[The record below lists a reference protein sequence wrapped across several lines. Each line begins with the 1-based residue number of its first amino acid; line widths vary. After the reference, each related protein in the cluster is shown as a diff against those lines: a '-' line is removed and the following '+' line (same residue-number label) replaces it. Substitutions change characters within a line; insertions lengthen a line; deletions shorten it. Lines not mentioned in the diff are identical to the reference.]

1 MSRVHDRAGIMNKV
15 RNRTGIMRT
24 LSFSVFAAVLVLSV
38 LAGYM
43 LPAAAN
49 EDNDDN
55 NDFSDLLLPNYVFS
69 TNYYDSF
76 GTPDIYAS
84 LLGDP
89 EFERGETVQLKVNL
103 VNKGAI
109 YGFKYDTSVGTNK
122 EGKVDKGNH
131 LLSLKE
137 LEYETRRTTAVGI
150 KAEMISGTPY
160 IEVKPDTS
168 IRTMESLYPGKMPK
182 HPLIFTITISNKAPA
197 GVYYLQLPITYQY
210 QRQVRMTKNVVRLG
224 LTGMDHITYY
234 ASANKT
240 LLIPVYVKA
249 SPRFE
254 VTEISG
260 NLVTGEEQT
269 IDVTYKNTG
278 EVKAEDTTARMVVMR
293 PLSIEQ
299 SVVHLGTIAPG
310 ESQTAGF
317 NILADSDAVI
327 KTYGIDSEI
336 KYYDEQ
342 GEITISDNLEVS
354 VPLEEAGRKIGAFD
368 LALAGM
374 IILLIFIIVNV
385 LRNLKKYE

>member
-1 MSRVHDRAGIMNKV
+1 MNED
-15 RNRTGIMRT
+15 RNRACIMRT
-24 LSFSVFAAVLVLSV
+24 LSFSVFTALLVLSA

-43 LPAAAN
+43 LPATA
-49 EDNDDN
+49 DDDN
-55 NDFSDLLLPNYVFS
+55 ENDISDMLLPNYVFS

-109 YGFKYDTSVGTNK
+109 YGFKYDISVGT
-122 EGKVDKGNH
+122 DKDDH
-131 LLSLKE
+131 SLSLKE

-150 KAEMISGTPY
+150 KAEIISGTPY

-168 IRTMESLYPGKMPK
+168 IQTMESILPGEIPE
-182 HPLIFTITISNKAPA
+182 HPLTFAITISNKAPA
-197 GVYYLQLPITYQY
+197 GVYYLQLPISYQY
-210 QRQVRMTKNVVRLG
+210 QSQVRMTTGNAVRLG
-224 LTGMDHITYY
+224 LTGMDHITHY

-260 NLVTGEEQT
+260 NLVAGEKQT

-278 EVKAEDTTARMVVMR
+278 AVTAEDATVRMVVMR

-299 SVVHLGTIAPG
+299 SVVRLGTMAPG
-310 ESQTAGF
+310 DSQTARF
-317 NILADSDAVI
+317 NILADSNAVI

-342 GEITISDNLEVS
+342 GEITLSDNLEVS
-354 VPLEEAGRKIGAFD
+354 VPLREAEKKIGVFM
-368 LALAGM
+368 LSVFGV
-374 IILLIFIIVNV
+374 IVLLLYLVVNV

>member
-1 MSRVHDRAGIMNKV
+1 MNGV
-15 RNRTGIMRT
+15 RNRAGMRRT
-24 LSFSVFAAVLVLSV
+24 LSFSAFTAVLVLSA

-43 LPAAAN
+43 LPVAADEN
-49 EDNDDN
+49 GDNGD
-55 NDFSDLLLPNYVFS
+55 DFSDLLLPNYVFS

-89 EFERGETVQLKVNL
+89 EFERGETVQLKVNI

-109 YGFKYDTSVGTNK
+109 YGFKYDTSVGT
-122 EGKVDKGNH
+122 DKDDY
-131 LLSLKE
+131 LLSMKE
-137 LEYETRRTTAVGI
+137 LEYEMRRTTAVGI
-150 KAEMISGTPY
+150 KVEMISGTPY

-168 IRTMESLYPGKMPK
+168 IRTMESLFPGKIPE
-182 HPLIFTITISNKAPA
+182 HPLTFTITISNKAPA
-197 GVYYLQLPITYQY
+197 GAYYLQLPVSYQY
-210 QRQVRMTKNVVRLG
+210 QSQVRITTNNVVRLG
-224 LTGMDHITYY
+224 LTGMDHISHYN
-234 ASANKT
+234 SANKT
-240 LLIPVYVKA
+240 LLIPIYVKA
-249 SPRFE
+249 SPKFE
-254 VTEISG
+254 VTGISG
-260 NLVTGEEQT
+260 NLVVGETQT

-278 EVKAEDTTARMVVMR
+278 ELTAEDATVRMVVMR
-293 PLSIEQ
+293 PLSIGQ
-299 SVVHLGTIAPG
+299 SVVRLGTMAPG
-310 ESQTAGF
+310 ESRTARF

-354 VPLEEAGRKIGAFD
+354 VPLEIAERKIGAFE
-368 LALAGM
+368 LAFAGV

>member
-1 MSRVHDRAGIMNKV
+1 MNQE
-15 RNRTGIMRT
+15 RDCACMRGM
-24 LSFSVFAAVLVLSV
+24 LSFSIFTAAFTAVLVL
-38 LAGYM
+38 LALTGCM
-43 LPAAAN
+43 LPAAAD
-49 EDNDDN
+49 EDNGD
-55 NDFSDLLLPNYVFS
+55 DFSDLLLPNYVFS

-84 LLGDP
+84 LLGNP
-89 EFERGETVQLKVNL
+89 EFERGDTVQLKVNL

-109 YGFKYDTSVGTNK
+109 YGFKYDTSVGNDT
-122 EGKVDKGNH
+122 DDYS
-131 LLSLKE
+131 LSMKE
-137 LEYETRRTTAVGI
+137 LEYEMRRTTAVGI

-168 IRTMESLYPGKMPK
+168 IQTMESLLPGKMPK
-182 HPLIFTITISNKAPA
+182 HPLTFTITISNKAPA
-197 GVYYLQLPITYQY
+197 GVYYLQLPLSYQY
-210 QRQVRMTKNVVRLG
+210 QKQVRITTNNVVRLG
-224 LTGMDHITYY
+224 LTGMDHITHY
-234 ASANKT
+234 ASANNT
-240 LLIPVYVKA
+240 LLIPIYVKA

-254 VTEISG
+254 VTDISG
-260 NLVTGEEQT
+260 NLVAGEKQA

-278 EVKAEDTTARMVVMR
+278 EVTAEDATVRMVVMR
-293 PLSIEQ
+293 PLSIKQ
-299 SVVHLGTIAPG
+299 SVVRLGSIAPG

-317 NILADSDAVI
+317 NILANSDAVI

-354 VPLEEAGRKIGAFD
+354 VPLEGAEGKIGAFE

-374 IILLIFIIVNV
+374 IILLIFIVVNV

>member
-1 MSRVHDRAGIMNKV
+1 
-15 RNRTGIMRT
+15 MRT
-24 LSFSVFAAVLVLSV
+24 LSFSVLAVIVLFV

-43 LPAAAN
+43 LPASAD
-49 EDNDDN
+49 EDN
-55 NDFSDLLLPNYVFS
+55 NDNGNDISDILLPNYVFS

-109 YGFKYDTSVGTNK
+109 YGFKYDTTVGTNK
-122 EGKVDKGNH
+122 DGKVDKDNH

-137 LEYETRRTTAVGI
+137 LEYEMRRTIAVGI
-150 KAEMISGTPY
+150 EAEMISGTPY
-160 IEVKPDTS
+160 IEVEPDTS
-168 IRTMESLYPGKMPK
+168 IQTMESLYPGKMPK
-182 HPLIFTITISNKAPA
+182 HPLTFTIIISNKAPA
-197 GVYYLQLPITYQY
+197 GVYYLQLPTSYQY

-254 VTEISG
+254 VTEITG
-260 NLVTGEEQT
+260 NLVAGETQT
-269 IDVTYKNTG
+269 IDVAYKNTG
-278 EVKAEDTTARMVVMR
+278 EVTAEDATARMVVMR
-293 PLSIEQ
+293 PLSIGQ
-299 SVVHLGTIAPG
+299 SVVRLGTMAPG
-310 ESQTAGF
+310 ESRNARF
-317 NILADSDAVI
+317 NVVADSDAVI

-342 GEITISDNLEVS
+342 GEIIISDNLEVS
-354 VPLEEAGRKIGAFD
+354 VPLEVAERKIGAFE
-368 LALAGM
+368 LAFAGV

>member
-1 MSRVHDRAGIMNKV
+1 MNQERDRAG
-15 RNRTGIMRT
+15 MRRM
-24 LSFSVFAAVLVLSV
+24 LSFSIFTAAFTAVFVLSA
-38 LAGYM
+38 LAGYI
-43 LPAAAN
+43 LPSAAD
-49 EDNDDN
+49 EDNDD
-55 NDFSDLLLPNYVFS
+55 DITDLLLPNYVFS

-109 YGFKYDTSVGTNK
+109 YGFKYDTSVGT
-122 EGKVDKGNH
+122 DKDDYF
-131 LLSLKE
+131 LSMKE
-137 LEYETRRTTAVGI
+137 LEYEMHRTTALGI

-160 IEVKPDTS
+160 IEVEPDTS
-168 IRTMESLYPGKMPK
+168 IRTMESLFPGKIPE
-182 HPLIFTITISNKAPA
+182 HPLKFTITISNKAPA
-197 GVYYLQLPITYQY
+197 GVYYLQLPVSYQY
-210 QRQVRMTKNVVRLG
+210 QRQVRITTNNVVRLG

-249 SPRFE
+249 SPKFE

-260 NLVTGEEQT
+260 NLVAGETQN

-278 EVKAEDTTARMVVMR
+278 EVTAEDATVRMVVMR
-293 PLSIEQ
+293 PLSIGQ
-299 SVVHLGTIAPG
+299 SVVRLGTIAPG

-354 VPLEEAGRKIGAFD
+354 VPLEEAERKIGAFE
-368 LALAGM
+368 LALAGI

>member
-1 MSRVHDRAGIMNKV
+1 MNQERDRAGMKKV
-15 RNRTGIMRT
+15 
-24 LSFSVFAAVLVLSV
+24 LSFSAFTAVLVLLA
-38 LAGYM
+38 LAGNM
-43 LPAAAN
+43 LPVAADT
-49 EDNDDN
+49 EI
-55 NDFSDLLLPNYVFS
+55 SDLLLPNYVFS

-89 EFERGETVQLKVNL
+89 EFERGDTVQLKVNL
-103 VNKGAI
+103 VNKGPI
-109 YGFKYDTSVGTNK
+109 YGFKYDTSVGNDT
-122 EGKVDKGNH
+122 GDH
-131 LLSLKE
+131 SLSMKE
-137 LEYETRRTTAVGI
+137 LEYEMRRTTAVGI

-160 IEVKPDTS
+160 IEVEPDTS
-168 IRTMESLYPGKMPK
+168 IQTMESLFPGKMPK
-182 HPLIFTITISNKAPA
+182 HPMTFTITISNKAPA
-197 GVYYLQLPITYQY
+197 GVYYLQLPLSYQY
-210 QRQVRMTKNVVRLG
+210 QKQVRMTKNVVRLG
-224 LTGMDHITYY
+224 LTGMDHITHY

-240 LLIPVYVKA
+240 LLIPIYVKA

-254 VTEISG
+254 VTDISG
-260 NLVTGEEQT
+260 NLVAGEKQA

-278 EVKAEDTTARMVVMR
+278 ELTAEDATVRMVVMR
-293 PLSIEQ
+293 PLSIGQ
-299 SVVHLGTIAPG
+299 SVVRLGTIAPG

-354 VPLEEAGRKIGAFD
+354 VPLEEAERKIGAFE
-368 LALAGM
+368 LALAGI

>member
-1 MSRVHDRAGIMNKV
+1 MNQE
-15 RNRTGIMRT
+15 RDCASMRRM
-24 LSFSVFAAVLVLSV
+24 LSFSAFTAVVLLA
-38 LAGYM
+38 LAGNI
-43 LPAAAN
+43 LPVAADT
-49 EDNDDN
+49 EI
-55 NDFSDLLLPNYVFS
+55 SDLLLPNYVFS

-109 YGFKYDTSVGTNK
+109 YGFKYDTSVGNDT
-122 EGKVDKGNH
+122 GDH
-131 LLSLKE
+131 SLSLKE
-137 LEYETRRTTAVGI
+137 LEYETCRTTAVGI
-150 KAEMISGTPY
+150 KAEMISETPY

-168 IRTMESLYPGKMPK
+168 IQIMESLFPGEIPK
-182 HPLIFTITISNKAPA
+182 HPLRFTIVISNKAPA
-197 GVYYLQLPITYQY
+197 GVYYLQLPVSYQY
-210 QRQVRMTKNVVRLG
+210 QSQVRMTTNNVVRLG
-224 LTGMDHITYY
+224 LTDMDHITYY

-254 VTEISG
+254 VIDISG
-260 NLVTGEEQT
+260 NLVAGEKQA

-278 EVKAEDTTARMVVMR
+278 EFTAEDATVKMVVMR
-293 PLSIEQ
+293 PLSIGK
-299 SVVHLGTIAPG
+299 SVVRLGTMAPG
-310 ESQTAGF
+310 ESRGASF
-317 NILADSDAVI
+317 SVVANSNAVI

-342 GEITISDNLEVS
+342 GEVKLSDNLEVS
-354 VPLEEAGRKIGAFD
+354 VPLEGTERKIGAFE

>member
-1 MSRVHDRAGIMNKV
+1 MNQKRDRAG
-15 RNRTGIMRT
+15 MRRM
-24 LSFSVFAAVLVLSV
+24 LSFSAFTAVVLLA
-38 LAGYM
+38 LAGNI
-43 LPAAAN
+43 LPVAADT
-49 EDNDDN
+49 EI
-55 NDFSDLLLPNYVFS
+55 SDLLLPNYVFS

-109 YGFKYDTSVGTNK
+109 YGFKYDTSVGNDT
-122 EGKVDKGNH
+122 GDH
-131 LLSLKE
+131 SLSLKE
-137 LEYETRRTTAVGI
+137 LEYETCRTTAVGI
-150 KAEMISGTPY
+150 KAEMISETPY

-168 IRTMESLYPGKMPK
+168 IQIMESLFPGEIPK
-182 HPLIFTITISNKAPA
+182 HPLRFTIVISNKAPA
-197 GVYYLQLPITYQY
+197 GVYYLQLPVSYQY
-210 QRQVRMTKNVVRLG
+210 QSQVRMTTNNVVRLG
-224 LTGMDHITYY
+224 LTDMDHITYY

-254 VTEISG
+254 VIDISG
-260 NLVTGEEQT
+260 NLVAGEKQA

-278 EVKAEDTTARMVVMR
+278 EFTAEDATVKMVVMR
-293 PLSIEQ
+293 PLSIGK
-299 SVVHLGTIAPG
+299 SVVRLGTMAPG
-310 ESQTAGF
+310 ESRGASF
-317 NILADSDAVI
+317 SVVANSNAVI

-354 VPLEEAGRKIGAFD
+354 VPLEGTERKIGAFE

>member
-1 MSRVHDRAGIMNKV
+1 MTGERDCAGM
-15 RNRTGIMRT
+15 RRT
-24 LSFSVFAAVLVLSV
+24 LSFSAFTAAFTVAFTVVLVLSA

-43 LPAAAN
+43 LPAAA
-49 EDNDDN
+49 DTDT
-55 NDFSDLLLPNYVFS
+55 SDLLLPNYVFS

-89 EFERGETVQLKVNL
+89 EFERGETVHLKVTL

-109 YGFKYDTSVGTNK
+109 YGFKYDTSVGT
-122 EGKVDKGNH
+122 DKH
-131 LLSLKE
+131 DHSLSLQE
-137 LEYETRRTTAVGI
+137 LKYETRRTTAVGI
-150 KAEMISGTPY
+150 EAEMISGTPY

-168 IRTMESLYPGKMPK
+168 IQTMESLFPGEIPE
-182 HPLIFTITISNKAPA
+182 HPLTFTITISNKAPA
-197 GVYYLQLPITYQY
+197 GVYYLQLPVSYQY
-210 QRQVRMTKNVVRLG
+210 QSQVRMTKNVVRLG
-224 LTGMDHITYY
+224 LTGMDHITHY

-240 LLIPVYVKA
+240 LLIPIYVKA

-260 NLVTGEEQT
+260 NLVAGEKQT

-278 EVKAEDTTARMVVMR
+278 VVTAEDATVRIVVMR

-299 SVVHLGTIAPG
+299 SVVRLGTMAPG
-310 ESQTAGF
+310 ESQTASF
-317 NILADSDAVI
+317 NVVADSSAVI

-336 KYYDEQ
+336 KYYDDQ
-342 GEITISDNLEVS
+342 GEITLSDNLEVS
-354 VPLEEAGRKIGAFD
+354 VPLREAEEKIGVFM
-368 LALAGM
+368 LSVFGVM
-374 IILLIFIIVNV
+374 VLLLYLVVNV

>member
-1 MSRVHDRAGIMNKV
+1 MNQERDRAGMG
-15 RNRTGIMRT
+15 RM
-24 LSFSVFAAVLVLSV
+24 LLFSAFTVVLVLSAF
-38 LAGYM
+38 AGNM
-43 LPAAAN
+43 LPVAADTDA
-49 EDNDDN
+49 DI
-55 NDFSDLLLPNYVFS
+55 SDLLLPNYVFS

-76 GTPDIYAS
+76 GTPDIYGS

-89 EFERGETVQLKVNL
+89 EFERGETVHLKINL

-109 YGFKYDTSVGTNK
+109 YGFKYDTSVGT
-122 EGKVDKGNH
+122 DKGDH
-131 LLSLKE
+131 SLSLKE

-150 KAEMISGTPY
+150 EAEMISGTPY

-168 IRTMESLYPGKMPK
+168 IQTMESLFPGEMPED
-182 HPLIFTITISNKAPA
+182 PLTFTITISNKAPA
-197 GVYYLQLPITYQY
+197 GVYYLQLPISYEY

-234 ASANKT
+234 TSANKT

-260 NLVTGEEQT
+260 NLVAGEKQA
-269 IDVTYKNTG
+269 IDVTYRNTG
-278 EVKAEDTTARMVVMR
+278 EVTAEDATIRMVVMR

-299 SVVHLGTIAPG
+299 SVVRLGTMAPG
-310 ESQTAGF
+310 ESQTARF
-317 NILADSDAVI
+317 NILADSNAVI

-342 GEITISDNLEVS
+342 GEITLSDNLEVS
-354 VPLEEAGRKIGAFD
+354 VPLREAEEKIGVVMLSVF
-368 LALAGM
+368 GVM
-374 IILLIFIIVNV
+374 VLLLYLVVNV

>member
-1 MSRVHDRAGIMNKV
+1 MNQERDRAG
-15 RNRTGIMRT
+15 MRRM
-24 LSFSVFAAVLVLSV
+24 LSFSIFTAAFTAVFVLSA
-38 LAGYM
+38 LAGYI
-43 LPAAAN
+43 LPSAAD
-49 EDNDDN
+49 EDNDD
-55 NDFSDLLLPNYVFS
+55 DITDLLLPNYVFS

-76 GTPDIYAS
+76 GTPDMYVS

-109 YGFKYDTSVGTNK
+109 YGFKYDTSVGT
-122 EGKVDKGNH
+122 DKDDYF
-131 LLSLKE
+131 LSMKE
-137 LEYETRRTTAVGI
+137 LEYEMHRTTALGI

-160 IEVKPDTS
+160 IEVEPDTS
-168 IRTMESLYPGKMPK
+168 IQTMESLFPGKIPE
-182 HPLIFTITISNKAPA
+182 HPLKFTITISNKAPA
-197 GVYYLQLPITYQY
+197 GVYYLQLPVSYQY
-210 QRQVRMTKNVVRLG
+210 QRQVRITTNNVVRLG

-249 SPRFE
+249 SPKFE

-260 NLVTGEEQT
+260 NLVAGETQN

-278 EVKAEDTTARMVVMR
+278 EVTAEDATVRMVVMR
-293 PLSIEQ
+293 PLSIGQ
-299 SVVHLGTIAPG
+299 SVVRLGTIAPG

-354 VPLEEAGRKIGAFD
+354 VPLEEAERKIGAFE
-368 LALAGM
+368 LALAGI